1 MNQQELIKAFG
12 NELEQMYAIMQAKNH
27 DYAGD
32 GDAFKNFKLV
42 EFLGG
47 ATVEQGFVTRLSD
60 KLSRIATLIHSEAKV
75 KDEKIT
81 DTLRD
86 MANYSILMLCYLN
99 SK

>member
-1 MNQQELIKAFG
+1 
-12 NELEQMYAIMQAKNH
+12 MYVIMQAKNH

-42 EFLGG
+42 EFLGW

-99 SK
+99 SKWNK